1 MLFFKTFVESN
12 NFPFYVKLL
21 YSRNKGEYDM
31 YLAVKEIK
39 HNKLRYGLI
48 IFTIFLVSYL
58 IFFLTGLAFGLANN
72 NRSSIDNWDADSIVI
87 SQYAN
92 NNLAS
97 SEIQKESLP
106 KISGSK
112 SDYAYLGQM
121 MGVASRK
128 NEAKANI
135 SVFGIQFNQ
144 FLKPKL
150 VQGRM
155 PQKVNEVVVD
165 NGLDAT
171 KLGQKIKI
179 NNAKQEYK
187 VVGITTGNK
196 YTTAPV
202 VYLQLADY
210 QTLRY
215 GPDNPTEKINAVV
228 LKNSAKIKKD
238 QQLAT
243 LTMDKVINNIPG
255 YGPEVKTFTLMI
267 GALFVIIAFIV
278 GIFMYILT
286 IEKTAVY
293 GVLRAQGVSS
303 GTLVKSL
310 IWESSLLGLLGIGLG
325 IIADVATALSLPSAV
340 PFLNN
345 VFLVVGFSIILLLM
359 IILGSLFSIFKI
371 LRVDPLDAI
380 GGV

>member
-1 MLFFKTFVESN
+1 
-12 NFPFYVKLL
+12 
-21 YSRNKGEYDM
+21 M
-31 YLAVKEIK
+31 YLAIKEIK
-39 HNKLRYGLI
+39 HNKFRYGLI

-72 NRSSIDNWDADSIVI
+72 NRSSIDNWHADSVVI
-87 SQYAN
+87 DQYAN
-92 NNLAS
+92 DNLAS
-97 SEIQKESLP
+97 SEIQMDTLP
-106 KISGSK
+106 KISGASA
-112 SDYAYLGQM
+112 DCAYLGQM
-121 MGVASRK
+121 MGVASRS
-128 NEAKANI
+128 NEKKADI

-155 PQKVNEVVVD
+155 PQKANEVVVD
-165 NGLDAT
+165 NGLEAT

-179 NNAKQEYK
+179 NNVDQVYK

-202 VYLQLADY
+202 VYLRLTDY
-210 QTLRY
+210 QMLRY
-215 GPDNPTEKINAVV
+215 GSNDTSKKISAVV

-238 QQLAT
+238 KQFAT
-243 LTMDKVINNIPG
+243 LTMKKLINNIPG

-293 GVLRAQGVSS
+293 GVLRAQGISS
-303 GTLVKSL
+303 STLVKSL
-310 IWESSLLGLLGIGLG
+310 IWESSLLGLAGIGLG
-325 IIADVATALSLPSAV
+325 IIADVVTALSLPAAV

-345 VFLVVGFSIILLLM
+345 AFLVIGFSVVLLMM

>member
-1 MLFFKTFVESN
+1 
-12 NFPFYVKLL
+12 
-21 YSRNKGEYDM
+21 M
-31 YLAVKEIK
+31 YLAIKEIK
-39 HNKLRYGLI
+39 HNKFRYGLI

-72 NRSSIDNWDADSIVI
+72 NRSSIDNWHADNVVI

-92 NNLAS
+92 DNLSS
-97 SEIQKESLP
+97 SEIQSNALP
-106 KISGSK
+106 EISGSS

-128 NEAKANI
+128 NEKKANI
-135 SVFGIQFNQ
+135 SVFGIQFNK

-150 VQGRM
+150 IQGRM
-155 PQKVNEVVVD
+155 PQKANEVVVD
-165 NGLDAT
+165 NGLEAT

-179 NNAKQEYK
+179 NNVDEVYT
-187 VVGITTGNK
+187 VVGLTTGNK
-196 YTTAPV
+196 YTTSPV
-202 VYLQLADY
+202 VYLRLADY

-215 GPDNPTEKINAVV
+215 GPGSSNKKINAVV
-228 LKNSAKIKKD
+228 LKNSAGIKKET
-238 QQLAT
+238 QFTT
-243 LTMDKVINNIPG
+243 LTTNELINNIPG
-255 YGPEVKTFTLMI
+255 YAPEVKTFALMI

-293 GVLRAQGVSS
+293 GVLRAQGISG

-310 IWESSLLGLLGIGLG
+310 IWESSLLGIAGIGLG
-325 IIADVATALSLPSAV
+325 IIADVATALTLPAAV

-345 VFLVVGFSIILLLM
+345 AFLVSGFSLVLLLM
-359 IILGSLFSIFKI
+359 IILGSLFSISKI